1 MTGSPPPVKY
11 ALAAG
16 LGILAVIAWAA
27 IFAALDSSSL
37 RHGLWICDS
46 ALCSLCAAGR
56 SQRFVK
62 TGRTSTPKG
71 LR

>member
-46 ALCSLCAAGR
+46 A
-56 SQRFVK
+56 
-62 TGRTSTPKG
+62 PKG